1 MTKPFEDLLMH
12 HYAGRGSAYALA
24 FSLILAKIHHFDQA
38 VAWNGFHRKPA
49 CANENALWCIAIGV

>member
-49 CANENALWCIAIGV
+49 CADENAL